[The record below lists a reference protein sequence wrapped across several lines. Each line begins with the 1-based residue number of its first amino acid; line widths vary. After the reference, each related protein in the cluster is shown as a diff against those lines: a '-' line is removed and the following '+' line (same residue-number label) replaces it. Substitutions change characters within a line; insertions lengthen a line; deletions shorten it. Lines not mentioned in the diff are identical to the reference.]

1 MVKYIYIYI
10 NIKDK
15 FDISQEENNI
25 IKKYQ
30 FLTQYMLTSI
40 NRLNAKNETIQE
52 LYNQQIEINN
62 SADELIH
69 KQVKII
75 FF

>member
-1 MVKYIYIYI
+1 
-10 NIKDK
+10 
-15 FDISQEENNI
+15 
-25 IKKYQ
+25 
-30 FLTQYMLTSI
+30 MLTSI